1 MNKLRAKRCAVLDL
15 VTQKVKEWKNESKW
29 THETDTGL
37 SLKWEVR
44 LASRAPL
51 QQVWTRGSWGNEENA
66 QLPQDISTII
76 VRLVANSF
84 GMEKQLTE
92 VD

>member
-44 LASRAPL
+44 LNRCEQGDLEVMKKMHSYLR
-51 QQVWTRGSWGNEENA
+51 T
-66 QLPQDISTII
+66 STII